1 MNTLAVNELAAVCG
15 GIDPLSG
22 ATALP
27 SSSPWQDFLDQFAR
41 EQEAAFLRGLIMEC
55 AD

>member
-1 MNTLAVNELAAVCG
+1 MNTLAVNELTAVCG
-15 GIDPLSG
+15 GLDPLSG
-22 ATALP
+22 MQPIAEN
-27 SSSPWQDFLDQFAR
+27 PWQSFLDQFAR